1 VTTAVTIDNTA
12 PTVDVSGPSNR
23 TFAPG
28 STQVWVLAAGDATS
42 GVAALQC
49 SLVAAGKAA
58 SFRACSGTPTVEI
71 ADNQPPGAYRFTAR
85 ATDNAGNVVDATRD
99 ITIAETLEAAM
110 AANGG
115 KLPGSN
121 GSVSG
126 AGALSVMPVTL
137 TYGFDAKRRGTRFSA
152 LTLKRIPSGATVS
165 VTCSNGC
172 PRKAYKRAKPASTFR
187 VKPYLHRLLKPGAV
201 LTVTVSKPG
210 AMTVIKRFT
219 IRRSKRPLLESLC
232 QAPEAKKPQRC

>member
-1 VTTAVTIDNTA
+1 M
-12 PTVDVSGPSNR
+12 
-23 TFAPG
+23 
-28 STQVWVLAAGDATS
+28 Q
-42 GVAALQC
+42 
-49 SLVAAGKAA
+49 AGKAA
-58 SFRACSGTPTVEI
+58 SFRACSTPTVEI

-85 ATDNAGNVVDATRD
+85 VTDNAGNALEATRD
-99 ITIAETLEAAM
+99 ITIAATLEAAV

-115 KLPGSN
+115 KLPGSD

-137 TYGFDAKRRGTRFSA
+137 SYGFDAKRRGTRFTT

-165 VTCSNGC
+165 VTCTKGC
-172 PRKAYKRAKPASTFR
+172 PRKAYKHAKAKGTFS
-187 VKPYLHRLLKPGAV
+187 VKAYLRRWLKPGAV

-210 AMTVIKRFT
+210 AMTVIKRLT
-219 IRRSKRPLLESLC
+219 MRRSKRPILESLC